1 MWAEVKSKK
10 NRDTLTQDYLARKNR
25 LRQHFEDE
33 RLGKVTLLDE
43 ASKLFEPIT
52 SAVSKAHQQET
63 AEVKK
68 VTDALERLPA
78 QIATEANFNPI
89 AALFG
94 VPKAATATSRC
105 NRETKDYY
113 CEPRSR
119 SQRRTNKA
127 AWFYTA

>member
-1 MWAEVKSKK
+1 MMWAEVKSKK
-10 NRDTLTQDYLARKNR
+10 DRDTLTQDYLARRNR

-52 SAVSKAHQQET
+52 FAVSKAHQQET
-63 AEVKK
+63 A
-68 VTDALERLPA
+68 DALERLPA

-94 VPKAATATSRC
+94 EPEAATTSLPS
-105 NRETKDYY
+105 TL
-113 CEPRSR
+113 P
-119 SQRRTNKA
+119 A
-127 AWFYTA
+127 AADRQKVITVNQITVSTWN